1 MNKSVFKVVVL
12 TCMFGLAM
20 FSVAPVTGQTVNV
33 TFTANTSTNLDTLG
47 EGGVIQIRGA
57 VLGSDNVEGE
67 GDILPG
73 GGNISWSSASSLVL
87 SNVGG
92 DYWQGTFELTVG
104 DTLTYKYWTDHN
116 SLDGGGTKPDGGW
129 EGPFNDTQNVSR
141 DTRIL
146 IVGSNDTTLQ
156 TQYYQPGGGSAAK
169 DEFTAPFA
177 TKADSVAI
185 YFRVNLA
192 GIEEALQFDPVSNGP
207 VGVRGD
213 AGTSGGS
220 IDWGE
225 TRVLLTREE
234 LIDSDENI
242 SSFWSGTAYV
252 DKDSIT
258 VGSTQAYKFFIENN
272 GGIDWEG
279 AVDPNGPD
287 NNRFYIYSANLTAT
301 MDTTLHWVYF
311 NNTAPTGLP
320 PVDPVA
326 SQVTFR
332 VSTEALETL
341 GLFDRGVGD
350 EIKVIGAKGWGRP
363 DEFIDLAF
371 VPALQEWAATE
382 PFSVIPDTEIRYKY
396 FVVFD
401 TSRTDPNSPN
411 FIPNLKIQGVNDNN
425 EDSGWEEP
433 SVTGGADRNFIY
445 ANAATQAP
453 AGDFGFDR
461 QFFNSVP
468 ANAGIPHGVAV
479 TFSVDM
485 TPATDGASNSLALFR
500 PGVDSVYI
508 QPDGSLLALSQG
520 FETVGDQVVLL
531 EDPDGDMIY
540 TGTWNIQDHAWYQI
554 GYVIAYGNTADGFNT
569 NGGGTTAGRRYYQ
582 FIQPTSVGADG
593 STTWPSEFTLAT
605 VTWVERD
612 LPFEPPPDLTQPT
625 SVFDDSGQLP
635 ERFALAQNYPNPF
648 NPETS
653 IEYQIASA
661 SDVKI
666 QVFNVVGQLVNTLV
680 DEKQTPGSYTISWR
694 GDNVR
699 GFQVSSGIYYL
710 KMVAGDFNSV
720 RKMTLLR

>member
-1 MNKSVFKVVVL
+1 MTKHVNIFAVL
-12 TCMFGLAM
+12 LALPLV
-20 FSVAPVTGQTVNV
+20 SAAIPVMGQTVNV

-47 EGGVIQIRGA
+47 ERGVVQIRGA
-57 VLGSDNVEGE
+57 ILGSANGQTGE

-87 SNVGG
+87 SNIGG

-104 DTLTYKYWTDHN
+104 DTLTYKYWTDHA
-116 SLDGGGTKPDGGW
+116 SLSGGGTKPDGGW

-146 IVGSNDTTLQ
+146 IVGPSDTTLQ
-156 TQYYQPGGGSAAK
+156 TQYYQPGGGSDPK
-169 DEFTAPFA
+169 DEFTPPFA
-177 TKADSVAI
+177 TKADTVAI
-185 YFRVNLA
+185 YFRVNMA
-192 GIEEALQFDPVSNGP
+192 GIEEAGLFDAASNGP

-213 AGTSGGS
+213 GGTSGGT

-234 LIDSDENI
+234 VLDSGENV

-252 DKDSIT
+252 DKDSIA
-258 VGSTQAYKFFIENN
+258 VRSIQAYKFYVEND
-272 GGIDWEG
+272 GGIAWE
-279 AVDPNGPD
+279 D
-287 NNRFYIYSANLTAT
+287 NLSDNRKFTYTANLVAN

-311 NNTAPTGLP
+311 DDREPTGLP
-320 PVDPVA
+320 PVDPVD
-326 SQVTFR
+326 SQITFR

-341 GLFDRGVGD
+341 GLFDRGIGD
-350 EIKVIGAKGWGRP
+350 QIKVIGAKGWGRP

-371 VPALQEWAATE
+371 VPALQEWATTE
-382 PFSVIPDTEIRYKY
+382 PFSVIPETEIRYKY
-396 FVVFD
+396 FVLFD
-401 TSRTDPNSPN
+401 TSRVDPSSPN

-433 SVTGGADRNFIY
+433 SVTGGSDRSFIY

-479 TFSVDM
+479 TFNVDM
-485 TPATDGASNSLALFR
+485 APATDAAANTLTLFR

-540 TGTWNIQDHAWYQI
+540 TGTWDIKDRAWYQI
-554 GYVIAYGNTADGFNT
+554 GFVIAYGNTADGFNT
-569 NGGGTTAGRRYYQ
+569 NGGGTVAGRRYYQ
-582 FIQPTSVGADG
+582 FIQPTSVGEDG
-593 STTWPSEFTLAT
+593 STTWPTEFTLAT
-605 VTWVERD
+605 IAWVERN
-612 LPFEPPPDLTQPT
+612 LPFETPPDLSQPT
-625 SVFDDSGQLP
+625 SVSGPRENLP
-635 ERFALAQNYPNPF
+635 NTFALNPNYPNPF
-648 NPETS
+648 NPTTN
-653 IEYQIASA
+653 IEYSIAS
-661 SDVKI
+661 SSEVKI
-666 QVFNVVGQLVNTLV
+666 QVFNLVGQLVNTLV
-680 DEKQTPGSYTISWR
+680 DEKQRSGSYLVTWN
-694 GDNVR
+694 GDNAR
-699 GFQVSSGIYYL
+699 GQAVSSGIYFI
-710 KMVAGDFNSV
+710 KMKAGDFNSV
-720 RKMTLLR
+720 RKMTLLK